1 MKCEMASPSVA
12 LETHQTSDEHAY
24 IRCRSF
30 LGQGG
35 LSTAR
40 APPRGPGSAAEEE
53 RNTVLRGFFVRSPT
67 GGTRAR
73 RDKLNFVFLSV
84 WSLLIPHI
92 LGCHCQLE
100 DLLEA
105 YRSDQRDAYQ
115 PAGVPQAPPS
125 EEEMNALA
133 PSSPRSGAPT
143 DSQSGLAPQ
152 AGSSSGSGPHSPNT
166 GGASSPL
173 PPASHLALSL
183 LLLILVAL
191 PPLPTGLL

>member
-1 MKCEMASPSVA
+1 MCFIDLLRLTLICFEIDDFCSVG
-12 LETHQTSDEHAY
+12 QCVHAACLAPNWT
-24 IRCRSF
+24 RWSLSQLRRSCR
-30 LGQGG
+30 
-35 LSTAR
+35 
-40 APPRGPGSAAEEE
+40 
-53 RNTVLRGFFVRSPT
+53 
-67 GGTRAR
+67 
-73 RDKLNFVFLSV
+73 LNFVFLSV

-115 PAGVPQAPPS
+115 PVGVPHAPPS

-173 PPASHLALSL
+173 PPASYFALSL